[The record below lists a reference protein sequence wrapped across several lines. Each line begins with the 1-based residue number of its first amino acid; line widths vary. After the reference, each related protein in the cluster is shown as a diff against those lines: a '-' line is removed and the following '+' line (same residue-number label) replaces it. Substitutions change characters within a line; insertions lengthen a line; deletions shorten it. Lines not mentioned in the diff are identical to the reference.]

1 MSNESRSSDAPRPA
15 SRLGAFIVAATLA
28 LAPAPSEAIAPV
40 LLMLVKQIA
49 RDVAESMLENAILSG
64 LEGMGCKGIA
74 LANALRALDLKR
86 GSGGAALGL
95 LGATRLP
102 SGAAA
107 LPAGVIGM
115 PGLSGMPGMSGL
127 GGMAG
132 MSGLQKLPSV
142 PGLGGLSAGLA
153 GGMNGAVPA
162 DMAAKMAALMPSAG
176 QLPAGMGLEPD
187 QMAMLVRLQQSMAEP
202 LSPQETI
209 ATIDELADLGFLPKP
224 IQNELKE
231 CMVVL
236 PTSIAALG
244 MGMAMLKPVVP
255 QLRQARAE
263 LHALS
268 PAEQDEVAIALAQE
282 IAPLPAE
289 QRARFVEH
297 LGSGFFPPRVVA
309 GVKERLGAR

>member
-1 MSNESRSSDAPRPA
+1 MRP
-15 SRLGAFIVAATLA
+15 LF
-28 LAPAPSEAIAPV
+28 
-40 LLMLVKQIA
+40 
-49 RDVAESMLENAILSG
+49 
-64 LEGMGCKGIA
+64 
-74 LANALRALDLKR
+74 LRV
-86 GSGGAALGL
+86 
-95 LGATRLP
+95 
-102 SGAAA
+102 
-107 LPAGVIGM
+107 LPA
-115 PGLSGMPGMSGL
+115 MPGMSGIS
-127 GGMAG
+127 G
-132 MSGLQKLPSV
+132 MSGLQKMPSV
-142 PGLGGLSAGLA
+142 PGLGGLPAGLA
-153 GGMNGAVPA
+153 GGMGGAVPA
-162 DMAAKMAALMPSAG
+162 DLAAKMAALMPGAG

-187 QMAMLVRLQQSMAEP
+187 QMAMLARLQQSMAEP

-209 ATIDELADLGFLPKP
+209 ATLDELADLGFLPKP

-289 QRARFVEH
+289 QRAQFVEH

>member
-1 MSNESRSSDAPRPA
+1 
-15 SRLGAFIVAATLA
+15 
-28 LAPAPSEAIAPV
+28 
-40 LLMLVKQIA
+40 
-49 RDVAESMLENAILSG
+49 
-64 LEGMGCKGIA
+64 
-74 LANALRALDLKR
+74 
-86 GSGGAALGL
+86 
-95 LGATRLP
+95 
-102 SGAAA
+102 
-107 LPAGVIGM
+107 
-115 PGLSGMPGMSGL
+115 
-127 GGMAG
+127 
-132 MSGLQKLPSV
+132 
-142 PGLGGLSAGLA
+142 
-153 GGMNGAVPA
+153 
-162 DMAAKMAALMPSAG
+162 
-176 QLPAGMGLEPD
+176 
-187 QMAMLVRLQQSMAEP
+187 MAEP
-202 LSPQETI
+202 LSPQETV

-224 IQNELKE
+224 IQKELKE

-289 QRARFVEH
+289 QRAQFVEH

>member
-1 MSNESRSSDAPRPA
+1 
-15 SRLGAFIVAATLA
+15 
-28 LAPAPSEAIAPV
+28 
-40 LLMLVKQIA
+40 
-49 RDVAESMLENAILSG
+49 
-64 LEGMGCKGIA
+64 
-74 LANALRALDLKR
+74 
-86 GSGGAALGL
+86 
-95 LGATRLP
+95 
-102 SGAAA
+102 
-107 LPAGVIGM
+107 
-115 PGLSGMPGMSGL
+115 
-127 GGMAG
+127 
-132 MSGLQKLPSV
+132 
-142 PGLGGLSAGLA
+142 
-153 GGMNGAVPA
+153 MNGAVPA

-202 LSPQETI
+202 LSPQETV

-244 MGMAMLKPVVP
+244 TGMAMLKPVVP

-297 LGSGFFPPRVVA
+297 FGSGFFPPRIVA